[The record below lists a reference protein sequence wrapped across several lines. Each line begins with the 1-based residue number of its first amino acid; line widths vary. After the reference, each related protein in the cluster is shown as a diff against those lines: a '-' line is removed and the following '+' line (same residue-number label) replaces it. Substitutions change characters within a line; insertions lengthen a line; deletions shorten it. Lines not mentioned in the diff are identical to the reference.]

1 MKMKLPI
8 LTVLLCISCFVAA
21 QLPEQE
27 QKFLARLKS
36 ELNLSEEKFSAIEK
50 IYSDKQK
57 ELDACDK
64 SIKEFEQT
72 LDNEQ
77 ELQMKVSSL
86 NQKKKDIREMRE
98 LDVKLQLTPDQLKI
112 YDEKIKPAKP
122 QVLHFGIHD
131 RANCKVCVQWP

>member
-1 MKMKLPI
+1 MKMKLPFFI
-8 LTVLLCISCFVAA
+8 VLLCLSLLSSA
-21 QLPEQE
+21 QIPEQD
-27 QKFLARLKS
+27 QKFLARLKT
-36 ELNLSEEKFSAIEK
+36 ELNLSADKYTSIEK

-98 LDVKLQLTPDQLKI
+98 LDIKLQLTPEQLKI

-131 RANCKVCVQWP
+131 RANCKVCVQ

>member
-1 MKMKLPI
+1 MKLPI

-50 IYSDKQK
+50 IYSAKQK

-131 RANCKVCVQWP
+131 RANCKVCVQ

>member
-1 MKMKLPI
+1 MKMKQL
-8 LTVLLCISCFVAA
+8 VLALLLSIPFLLRA

-27 QKFLARLKS
+27 QKFLVRLKT
-36 ELNLSEEKFSAIEK
+36 ELNLSAQQNTAVEK
-50 IYSDKQK
+50 IYTDKQK

-98 LDVKLQLTPDQLKI
+98 LDLKLQLTPEQLKI
-112 YDEKIKPAKP
+112 YDEKIKPSKP

-131 RANCKVCVQWP
+131 RANCKVCVQ

>member
-1 MKMKLPI
+1 MKMKQL
-8 LTVLLCISCFVAA
+8 VLALLLSIPFFLRA

-27 QKFLARLKS
+27 QKFLVRIKS
-36 ELNLSEEKFSAIEK
+36 ELNLSAEQYTAVEK
-50 IYSDKQK
+50 IYTDKQK

-98 LDVKLQLTPDQLKI
+98 LDVKLQLTTEQLKI
-112 YDEKIKPAKP
+112 YEEKIKPAKP

-131 RANCKVCVQWP
+131 RANCKVCVQ

>member
-1 MKMKLPI
+1 MKMKQLVV
-8 LTVLLCISCFVAA
+8 TLLLGIPFLLQA

-36 ELNLSEEKFSAIEK
+36 ELNLSSEQYTAVEK
-50 IYSDKQK
+50 IYTSKQK
-57 ELDACDK
+57 ELDDCDK

-98 LDVKLQLTPDQLKI
+98 LDVKLQLTTEQLKI

-131 RANCKVCVQWP
+131 RANCKVCVQ

>member
-1 MKMKLPI
+1 MKMKLPFFI
-8 LTVLLCISCFVAA
+8 VLLCLSLLSSA
-21 QLPEQE
+21 QIPEQD
-27 QKFLARLKS
+27 QKFLARLKT
-36 ELNLSEEKFSAIEK
+36 ELNLSADKYTSIEK

-98 LDVKLQLTPDQLKI
+98 LDIKLQLTPDQLKI

-131 RANCKVCVQWP
+131 RANCKVCVQ